1 MTDFGVIIPSRYAST
16 RLPGKPLVDIA
27 GQTMIQR
34 VVENAARSGAQFV
47 WVATDDKR
55 IAAVVSG
62 FGADAILTSAQHETG
77 TDRLA
82 EVAQIK
88 ELSDDTTIVNVQ
100 GDEPLLEAHFIRQVA
115 ERLHTT
121 PNAGVATLA
130 SAISNI
136 EDVFNPNIVKVVL
149 NEAGCASYFSR
160 APIPWDREA
169 FKTGPPNTLP
179 KAAPYL
185 RHIGLYA
192 YRAGAL
198 RALSS
203 LPHPSIEKA
212 EALEQLRA
220 LHAGISIAVGV
231 VEEAPAH
238 GVDTPEDLERVR
250 AWFGSKPGNLDDAKS
265 EDFQPRGS

>member
-1 MTDFGVIIPSRYAST
+1 MTQFSIIIPCRYAST
-16 RLPGKPLVDIA
+16 RLPGKPLLDI
-27 GQTMIQR
+27 GGKPMIQR

-47 WVATDDKR
+47 WVATDDEG
-55 IAAVVSG
+55 IASVVSG
-62 FGADAILTSAQHETG
+62 FGANAILTSTEHETG

-82 EVAQIK
+82 EVARAK
-88 ELSDDTTIVNVQ
+88 GLSDDTIVVNVQ
-100 GDEPLLEAHFIRQVA
+100 GDEPLLGAHFIRQVSELLQA
-115 ERLHTT
+115 T

-130 SAISNI
+130 SVITKV

-169 FKTGPPNTLP
+169 FKAGPPHTMPPTAN
-179 KAAPYL
+179 YL

-203 LPHPSIEKA
+203 LPQPSIEKT

-220 LHAGISIAVGV
+220 LHAGIPIAVGV
-231 VEEAPAH
+231 VAEAPDH
-238 GVDTPEDLERVR
+238 GVDTPEDLARVR
-250 AWFGSKPGNLDDAKS
+250 NSYRSVEQAS
-265 EDFQPRGS
+265 EQD